1 MTLSF
6 EVSYRECYPRVLAYL
21 RRRTD
26 DSVAEDLCAETFTRA
41 WSGWPPRGAHA
52 LPWLYGIA
60 RNVVLE
66 YYRGRHEAYPLH
78 ELKVEP
84 VQEPSAE
91 DYAASGTDLQ
101 RAMATLGEGDREIL
115 MLCAW
120 EGLSPTEIGAVLG
133 ISPNS
138 ARVRLHRARA
148 RLANLLAESTDNTGA
163 RR

>member
-1 MTLSF
+1 MTYSF
-6 EVSYRECYPRVLAYL
+6 ETSYRECYPRVLAYL

-26 DSVAEDLCAETFTRA
+26 DTVAEDLCAETFTRA
-41 WSGWPPRGAHA
+41 WSGWPPRGANA

-66 YYRGRHEAYPLH
+66 YYRGRHEVYPLDEATEEH
-78 ELKVEP
+78 AHH
-84 VQEPSAE
+84 PSAE
-91 DYAASGTDLQ
+91 DHAMSGADLR

-120 EGLSPTEIGAVLG
+120 EGLTPSEIGAVLG
-133 ISPNS
+133 ISANS

-163 RR
+163 KR